1 MANYLTLS
9 TIKQSTDFVNR
20 STMAVANYA
29 HFILGQTPSGTAAQW
44 NDKLRWAMGAI
55 SNPGGIAVQ
64 LSAYFVLDAT
74 FTALANGTPDSTSIT
89 DAQFDTVVQTAINN
103 TLLSF

>member
-1 MANYLTLS
+1 MANYATLTA
-9 TIKQSTDFVNR
+9 IQQSNDFINR

-55 SNPGGIAVQ
+55 QNPRGIATQ
-64 LSAYFVLDAT
+64 LAAYFVLDAT
-74 FTALANGTPDSTSIT
+74 FTGLPNGTTDSTTIT